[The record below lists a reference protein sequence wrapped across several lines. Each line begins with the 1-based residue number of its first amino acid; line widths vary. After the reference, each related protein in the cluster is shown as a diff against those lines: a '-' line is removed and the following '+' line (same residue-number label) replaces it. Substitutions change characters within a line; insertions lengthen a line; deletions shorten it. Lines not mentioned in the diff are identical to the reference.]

1 MTYDIIIYEVI
12 FLKVTKYIK
21 DSVLIRDFNKGKS
34 SQLFNQ
40 VKKSKLP
47 MKVTKNGK
55 DYVVIMDYDK
65 YIEIADFIEKYN
77 EGTLNI

>member
-1 MTYDIIIYEVI
+1 M
-12 FLKVTKYIK
+12 LKVTKYIK

-34 SQLFNQ
+34 SQLFNR

-55 DYVVIMDYDK
+55 DFVVIMDYDK

-77 EGTLNI
+77 EETLKI